1 MIDKK
6 IVAELLHE
14 FLDERP
20 SFFLVS
26 LKISSSSQIEILI
39 DSFEGISIK
48 DCIQLSRH
56 IEGSFDREEVD
67 FSLQVASAGLSEPF
81 QVFKQY
87 EKYVGRTVD
96 VQLKGGKQLLGK
108 MLSADEQKGITLET
122 KRKEKIG
129 KKKKEVIEEH
139 AFSFDQ
145 IDKTKIVISFNK

>member
-1 MIDKK
+1 MIDKNK
-6 IVAELLHE
+6 VSDLLHE

-56 IEGSFDREEVD
+56 IEGSFDRDEVD

-87 EKYVGRTVD
+87 QKYVGRIVD
-96 VQLKGGKQLLGK
+96 LQLKGGTQLLGK
-108 MLSADEQKGITLET
+108 MLSADEKKGITIET
-122 KRKEKIG
+122 KHKEKVG
-129 KKKKEVIEEH
+129 KKKKEVIQEH
-139 AFSFDQ
+139 AFTFDQ
-145 IDKTKIVISFNK
+145 IDKTKIVISFN